1 MSAPSGRSRVAE
13 TALFVLLG
21 AGFGIVLVK
30 AEIVSWWR
38 IQEMF
43 RFQAFHM
50 YGVLGSAVLTAVVL
64 TWLLRA
70 AGVKTVSGADFH
82 VPRKELG
89 RGTRYWA
96 GGTVFGIG
104 WAASGACPGPLF
116 AVVGAGVL
124 SFLLAIAGALLGTFV
139 YAHTRPRLPH

>member
-1 MSAPSGRSRVAE
+1 MTATPRVPRVAE
-13 TALFVLLG
+13 TLIFILLG
-21 AGFGIVLVK
+21 VGFGIVLVK

-43 RFQAFHM
+43 RFQSFHM
-50 YGVLGSAVLTAVVL
+50 YGIMASATLTALVLTRGLKFLGA
-64 TWLLRA
+64 
-70 AGVKTVSGADFH
+70 KTVSGADFH

-116 AVVGAGVL
+116 AVVGAGTF
-124 SFLLAIAGALLGTFV
+124 SFILAIAGALLGTFA
-139 YAHTRPRLPH
+139 YAHLRPRLPH

>member
-1 MSAPSGRSRVAE
+1 MTARAGRPRVAE
-13 TALFVLLG
+13 VALFLLLG
-21 AGFGIVLVK
+21 VGFGIVLVK

-64 TWLLRA
+64 TRLLRA
-70 AGVKTVSGADFH
+70 VGLKTVSGADFH

-96 GGTVFGIG
+96 GGTVFGLG
-104 WAASGACPGPLF
+104 WATSGACPGPLF
-116 AVVGAGVL
+116 AVVGAGVH

-139 YAHTRPRLPH
+139 YAHLRPRLPH

>member
-1 MSAPSGRSRVAE
+1 M
-13 TALFVLLG
+13 LLG
-21 AGFGIVLVK
+21 IGFGIVLVK

-50 YGVLGSAVLTAVVL
+50 YGILGSGVVTALVLTRLAKAV
-64 TWLLRA
+64 
-70 AGVKTVSGADFH
+70 GMKTVNGDDFH

-96 GGTVFGIG
+96 GGTVFGLG
-104 WAASGACPGPLF
+104 WAVSGACPGPLF
-116 AVVGAGVL
+116 AVVGAGTL
-124 SFLLAIAGALLGTFV
+124 SFLLAIAGALFGTFT
-139 YAHTRPRLPH
+139 YAHFRPKLPH